1 MERSVVVLV
10 GGWAYP
16 SEKYARQLG
25 WLFPI
30 YEKKV
35 PNHQPVLVDRC
46 RFGLPIH
53 IWYLAP
59 TNVTSPKMPN
69 WDPPSCGDRVPAPTL
84 HPRSAP
90 RRTACLDEICRGMS
104 RGRDRKPWDFKER
117 YGGFLEKK
125 VKIII
130 SSKLDLSIYE
140 TNFLEMAWMIWVECM
155 VYSWDCHGWYQL
167 YIIIR
172 PKRGWCI
179 PWHHPSQKR
188 PWLSIETSMVT
199 WGSTMIQET
208 PVSMIPS
215 GKWTK
220 RYWTR

>member
-1 MERSVVVLV
+1 MCSVVFLV
-10 GGWAYP
+10 GGIPTPLKNMLVNWDDYSQWKKKCSKP
-16 SEKYARQLG
+16 STSFGL
-25 WLFPI
+25 
-30 YEKKV
+30 
-35 PNHQPVLVDRC
+35 C

-104 RGRDRKPWDFKER
+104 LGRDRKPWDFKER

-140 TNFLEMAWMIWVECM
+140 THFLEMAWMIWVEGM

-167 YIIIR
+167 YIIILYYILR
-172 PKRGWCI
+172 MIWRFPPK
-179 PWHHPSQKR
+179 KR
-188 PWLSIETSMVT
+188 MVYPLTSSKSKT
-199 WGSTMIQET
+199 TMA
-208 PVSMIPS
+208 
-215 GKWTK
+215 
-220 RYWTR
+220 